1 MATPPMVPAGWY
13 ADPAGRHEYRY
24 WDGTAWTA
32 GVADRGVTAADPLEA
47 PPQPVQQI
55 VAEPSPV
62 PQPAAEPSPVQAAVE
77 PSPVIAAVE
86 PPPVQAAVEPS
97 LVPLAQPAQQAT
109 AEPQA
114 PPLPAETS
122 PFAAV
127 AAPAAAPR
135 ERRGW
140 GVPVGIAVV
149 VVLALAAG
157 LAIWAPWK
165 SPPLLKPT
173 GLAADRSTVSS
184 VAFHWADPAT
194 GPLPD
199 KYLILH
205 DGKLIGSV
213 PGTVTSY
220 HTGGLAP
227 DTAYQY
233 RIAAERGGKR
243 SVLSA
248 VLVVHTAV
256 PPLSAARWQGTWTVA
271 IKINK
276 GRASIQG
283 ARKWTETWVAGPKCA
298 SGPCTVRL
306 AAALNGHNFKVT
318 LARSGARYEGTTH
331 STVFPCGK
339 GSTAF
344 PIRSRLTVRITL
356 KTAHVDN
363 GAWTASA
370 WSGGM
375 VVASPYTSSGNYYCP
390 ASTQTAS
397 LSGVP

>member
-32 GVADRGVTAADPLEA
+32 GVADRGITAADPLETR
-47 PPQPVQQI
+47 PPPVRQ
-55 VAEPSPV
+55 VLAEPSPV
-62 PQPAAEPSPVQAAVE
+62 PQAAVE
-77 PSPVIAAVE
+77 PSPTVE
-86 PPPVQAAVEPS
+86 GQPT
-97 LVPLAQPAQQAT
+97 QPAQQFAGQ
-109 AEPQA
+109 PQA

-122 PFAAV
+122 PPGAV
-127 AAPAAAPR
+127 AAPAAPPR

-140 GVPVGIAVV
+140 GVPAAIAVV
-149 VVLALAAG
+149 VVLGLAAG
-157 LAIWAPWK
+157 LVVWAPWK
-165 SPPLLKPT
+165 SPPLLRPT
-173 GLAADRSTVSS
+173 GLTADPSTVNS
-184 VAFHWADPAT
+184 VAFHWANPPT

-205 DGKLIGSV
+205 DGKVIGSV

-248 VLVVHTAV
+248 ILVVQTAI
-256 PPLSAARWQGTWTVA
+256 PPISAARWQGAWSVA
-271 IKINK
+271 IRIIK

-283 ARKWTETWVAGPKCA
+283 AKKWNETWVARPKCA

-306 AAALNGHNFKVT
+306 AAAMNGHNFKVT
-318 LARSGARYEGTTH
+318 LARSGAKYEGTTH
-331 STVFPCGK
+331 SNVFPCGK
-339 GSTAF
+339 GSAAF
-344 PIRSRLTVRITL
+344 PIRSRLTVRVTL
-356 KTAHVDN
+356 SKAQVAS

-370 WSGGM
+370 WSGSL

-390 ASTQTAS
+390 ASKQTAS